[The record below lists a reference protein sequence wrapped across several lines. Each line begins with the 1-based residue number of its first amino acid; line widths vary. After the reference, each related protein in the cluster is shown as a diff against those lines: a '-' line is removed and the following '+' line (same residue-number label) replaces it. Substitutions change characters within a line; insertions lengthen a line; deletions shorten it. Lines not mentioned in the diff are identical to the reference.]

1 MSGRLSK
8 AELLE
13 WRRAREWLALGI
25 TRCGNTFFDWGKR
38 TYVMGIINVSPD
50 SFSGDGL
57 STVDAALAQA
67 RGFAEQGVDI
77 IDIGGESTR
86 PGSESISVG
95 KELQRVIPVVER
107 LSGEI
112 RVPISV
118 DTYKFEVAKRAL
130 DAGAHMLNDIW
141 GLKMEPKL
149 AELVAE
155 RGVPIVLMSNQRDK
169 LKKNIVPA
177 VIADLKR
184 AVDLAL
190 DAGVSWENI
199 IIDPGI
205 GFGKTVEQ
213 NMELVRRLD
222 TLKVLG
228 RPILLGTSRKSM
240 IGQMLESPAEQRLE
254 GTAASVAIGIARG
267 ADIVRVHDVKEIV
280 RVCRM
285 SDAIVRDRKKLDVA
299 TAYLGLGS
307 NLGDRGLNL
316 AWALKLLAERVKV
329 EQISSIYE
337 TEPMGYEPQPL
348 FLNTV
353 CRINTGLTP
362 EQLLCLAKEIEIKIG
377 RIPSFR
383 NAPRPI
389 DIDILLYNDKIV
401 TSRNLTIPHPRLAE
415 RAFMLVPLAEIAPKL
430 VYPGSGKMVGE
441 LLDNLGAVAGVCR
454 WAVAGDVMNRR

>member
-1 MSGRLSK
+1 
-8 AELLE
+8 
-13 WRRAREWLALGI
+13 
-25 TRCGNTFFDWGKR
+25 
-38 TYVMGIINVSPD
+38 
-50 SFSGDGL
+50 
-57 STVDAALAQA
+57 
-67 RGFAEQGVDI
+67 
-77 IDIGGESTR
+77 
-86 PGSESISVG
+86 
-95 KELQRVIPVVER
+95 
-107 LSGEI
+107 
-112 RVPISV
+112 
-118 DTYKFEVAKRAL
+118 
-130 DAGAHMLNDIW
+130 
-141 GLKMEPKL
+141 
-149 AELVAE
+149 
-155 RGVPIVLMSNQRDK
+155 
-169 LKKNIVPA
+169 
-177 VIADLKR
+177 
-184 AVDLAL
+184 
-190 DAGVSWENI
+190 
-199 IIDPGI
+199 
-205 GFGKTVEQ
+205 
-213 NMELVRRLD
+213 
-222 TLKVLG
+222 
-228 RPILLGTSRKSM
+228 M

-401 TSRNLTIPHPRLAE
+401 T
-415 RAFMLVPLAEIAPKL
+415 
-430 VYPGSGKMVGE
+430 
-441 LLDNLGAVAGVCR
+441 AVT
-454 WAVAGDVMNRR
+454 